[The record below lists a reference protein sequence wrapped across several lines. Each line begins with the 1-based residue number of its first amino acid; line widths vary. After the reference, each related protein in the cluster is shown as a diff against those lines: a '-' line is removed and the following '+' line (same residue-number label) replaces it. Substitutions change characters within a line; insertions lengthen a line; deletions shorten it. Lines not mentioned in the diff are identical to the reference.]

1 MREISN
7 MILIFEKGVV
17 REKKFFKRNS
27 QLDSTVWIKGFT
39 REMDKLKAFYRIS
52 MILFFELQVLWELLA
67 IWPPLFKEKVLWGKM
82 AKLLYFS
89 DEIFIV
95 EISYMIQLLRKGIF
109 LRANCLNKIK
119 VFVGEILATQFSFLN

>member
-1 MREISN
+1 
-7 MILIFEKGVV
+7 
-17 REKKFFKRNS
+17 
-27 QLDSTVWIKGFT
+27 
-39 REMDKLKAFYRIS
+39 
-52 MILFFELQVLWELLA
+52 
-67 IWPPLFKEKVLWGKM
+67 M